1 MARYRLKTLGGLALV
16 RCDDASADVALANS
30 KALLI
35 LALLATRPGFSARRA
50 ELAELLWPDGDRPRA
65 LRALRQA
72 LFFLS
77 GYADDLLI
85 RTDESLALDP
95 EVVTVDLWEFER
107 AIATEDYATAVALYG
122 GPFAD
127 GVERKVG
134 VEVEHWIE
142 ALNARIAVGLEVAY
156 AREIAA
162 ALSAGDGARA
172 MSLAR
177 TFAARNPLDEARQR
191 LLSRTLTTA
200 GDRVGAL
207 QTLEEYRRLVSQALE
222 EDLPPELEQR
232 MQVMRDELLH
242 VEAAPALPAPAAPP
256 PPDGTEAPQAASE
269 PVRPA
274 RRPRSRAAVFA
285 AAGGGLA
292 TIAVIVLLAGPRG
305 SRGVAEPLAGLEARL
320 LAVSQRGNEAHVV
333 ELVIRG
339 LTVAVADRNDVLPTD
354 LPAPDG
360 RTVAGLV
367 QAADGWNLSVRTGTD
382 GGRMATT
389 AAGDEYPIAWSPD
402 SRYLV
407 YAERRLPADAR
418 THTHTLAVYDLARD
432 TAWSLAP
439 LASAERPGADWSPD
453 GTRIAFTADVRGT
466 PEVFVVDFNGANLRD
481 LTRHSGWDGYPAW
494 SPDGEQ
500 LAFVS
505 RRGGRT
511 DMYAVRPDGADLRR
525 LTRTTTEKGQPCW
538 LSPTVLAFV
547 AGPESGRTLQVLDA
561 FGGQLRD
568 LPEAEGVVAL
578 LGRREGPPSWI
589 EHLSVEPRVELASPG
604 QHLAVSAVAR
614 DIRGDPLTF
623 GAIPVAWSV
632 TDSGV
637 ARLDGPGQVR
647 LLRAGRVGV
656 VASLAGWRA
665 DTLTLYSVPVFE
677 RARTPVFLEDWR
689 GGIDSTRWR
698 VFGDPPPTTRPAGG
712 PNRAGTFLNRGDEF
726 FTSGAITAAEFPLA
740 QGLGVEVDGRMPFT
754 GKLHQEFG
762 IALYQ
767 GDLPDSVLIGGTAPA
782 LVEFRVRGPSGAAP
796 AEAWIATREA
806 RYTLPMPP
814 GPDAWHAYG
823 LQVLE
828 DGTVE
833 LILDGRTYWRSGTP
847 LTRHTGGVRI
857 GLGFQSFETGIV
869 HGRVRVYGPPR
880 YQLPDLAVRRSGG

>member
-1 MARYRLKTLGGLALV
+1 MARYHLKTLGGLALV
-16 RCDDASADVALANS
+16 RGDDPSQDVALANS

-50 ELAELLWPDGDRPRA
+50 ELAELLWPHGDRPRA

-77 GYADDLLI
+77 SYADDLLI
-85 RTDESLALDP
+85 RTDETLALDP
-95 EVVTVDLWEFER
+95 QVVSVDLWEFER
-107 AIATEDYATAVALYG
+107 AIATEDHATALALYG

-142 ALNARIAVGLEVAY
+142 AQNARIAVGLEVAY

-162 ALSAGDGARA
+162 ALSAGDRARA

-177 TFAARNPLDEARQR
+177 AFGARNPLDEARQR
-191 LLSRTLTTA
+191 LLARTLAAA

-207 QTLEEYRRLVSQALE
+207 QTLEEYRKLVSRALE

-232 MQVMRDELLH
+232 MRAMRDELLH
-242 VEAAPALPAPAAPP
+242 LEPAPASTGVAEPAAPI
-256 PPDGTEAPQAASE
+256 SE
-269 PVRPA
+269 PVPDVGRLG
-274 RRPRSRAAVFA
+274 SRAAVLA
-285 AAGGGLA
+285 AAGGGLV
-292 TIAVIVLLAGPRG
+292 TVAVIVLLVAPWG

-320 LAVSQRGNEAHVV
+320 LAVSQRGNEERVV
-333 ELVIRG
+333 ELTIRG
-339 LTVAVADRNDVLPTD
+339 LTVAVVDRTDVLPTD

-360 RTVAGLV
+360 HTVAAMV
-367 QAADGWNLSVRTGTD
+367 QSADGWNLSVRTGTE

-389 AAGDEYPIAWSPD
+389 AAGDEYPMAWSPD

-439 LASAERPGADWSPD
+439 LASEERPAADWSPD

-466 PEVFVVDFNGANLRD
+466 PDVFVVDFNGANLRN
-481 LTRHSGWDGYPAW
+481 LTGHPGWDGYPAW

-505 RRGGRT
+505 RRGART
-511 DMYAVRPDGADLRR
+511 DLYALRPDGADLRR
-525 LTRTTTEKGQPCW
+525 LTRTTMEKGQPFW

-547 AGPESGRTLQVLDA
+547 AGPESQRTLQVLDA
-561 FGGQLRD
+561 FGGQLRE
-568 LPEAEGVVAL
+568 LPEAPGLVAL
-578 LGRREGPPSWI
+578 LGRRDGQPAWI
-589 EHLSVEPRVELASPG
+589 DRVSVEPRVALGSPG
-604 QHLAVSAVAR
+604 QHLAVSAVPRDAR
-614 DIRGDPLTF
+614 GEPLTF

-647 LLRAGRVGV
+647 LLRAGRVSV
-656 VASLAGWRA
+656 VADVAGWRA

-677 RARTPVFLEDWR
+677 RARTPIFLEDWR

-698 VFGDPPPTTRPAGG
+698 VFGDPPPAARPTGG
-712 PNRAGTFLNRGDEF
+712 PNRAGTFVNRGDEF

-767 GDLPDSVLIGGTAPA
+767 GDLPDSVLIGGRAPA
-782 LVEFRVRGPSGAAP
+782 LVEFRVRGSSGAAP
-796 AEAWIATREA
+796 GEAWIATREA
-806 RYTLPMPP
+806 RYALPIPP
-814 GPDAWHAYG
+814 APEDWHAYG

-833 LILDGRTYWRSGTP
+833 LILDGLTYWRSGTP
-847 LTRHTGGVRI
+847 LTEHTGGVRI
-857 GLGFQSFETGIV
+857 GLGFQSFETEIL
-869 HGRVRVYGPPR
+869 HGRVKVYGPPR
-880 YQLPDLAVRRSGG
+880 YQLPKLAVRRSGG